1 MKKYIIT
8 SITAILLTL
17 TAVAQSDDENQAR
30 EILDKISAKTKNYVT
45 IEVDFLFTLENLQ
58 AKITDDYSGNLV
70 LKGNKYRASIMG
82 VDNFFDGETMWM
94 LMEDAN
100 EVNISNADDM
110 EEDMLNPS
118 NIFTI
123 YKQGFKMSYVGE
135 TVLNGKRVD
144 LIDLFPE
151 NRDKPFSKIK
161 LYIYKDSLQF
171 AKVEQIGRDGTNY
184 IIDIMNMNVN
194 KNYDDSYFVFDPS
207 KYPGIEI
214 IDLR

>member
-1 MKKYIIT
+1 MKKHII
-8 SITAILLTL
+8 IFIVAAFALPL
-17 TAVAQSDDENQAR
+17 TAQTEDSAKAK
-30 EILDKISAKTKNYVT
+30 EILDKVSAKTKTYKS
-45 IEVDFLFTLENLQ
+45 IEVDFSFTLENLQ
-58 AKITDDYSGNLV
+58 ANITDQYSGNLV
-70 LKGNKYRASIMG
+70 LKGDKYRASIMG
-82 VDNFFDGETMWM
+82 VNNFFDGKTMWM

-110 EEDMLNPS
+110 EEDMLNPT

-123 YKQGFKMSYVGE
+123 YEQGFRMSYVGE
-135 TVLNGKRVD
+135 AVLNGKKVD

-161 LYIYKDSLQF
+161 LYIYKDNLQF

-184 IIDIMNMNVN
+184 IIDVRKMDVN
-194 KNYDDSYFVFDPS
+194 KSYDDSYFVFDAS
-207 KYPGIEI
+207 KYPGVEI